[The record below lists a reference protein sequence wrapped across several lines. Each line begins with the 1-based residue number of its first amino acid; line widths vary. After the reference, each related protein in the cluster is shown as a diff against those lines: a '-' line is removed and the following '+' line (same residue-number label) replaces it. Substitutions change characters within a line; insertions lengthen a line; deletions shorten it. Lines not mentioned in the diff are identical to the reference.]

1 MNILLNRKVF
11 LWAINLHLSKNTCFN
26 PLFLYSPF
34 LFHQADFKANYIFQ
48 TAISSEKLYNHPKW
62 IDYTVY
68 SLAIYQYSVSRRLDD
83 VTKKV
88 CKAVST
94 CRLQLSGLCQSVS
107 SSQEVKCQKR
117 SAICEMI
124 NMLFV
129 IGIYHVPPAALVPV
143 SGISGAGHLSAFLSA
158 HQFLRAGSSIGA
170 WIDQN
175 LSMSL
180 KIKWKYN

>member
-1 MNILLNRKVF
+1 MAPIF
-11 LWAINLHLSKNTCFN
+11 IGSTGQSDLHLSRNTSFKC
-26 PLFLYSPF
+26 LFHFSPF
-34 LFHQADFKANYIFQ
+34 LFHHSYLPNSHQHRINSITSHCYLF
-48 TAISSEKLYNHPKW
+48 HPKC
-62 IDYTVY
+62 IDYIVY

-180 KIKWKYN
+180 KFK

>member
-1 MNILLNRKVF
+1 MF
-11 LWAINLHLSKNTCFN
+11 
-26 PLFLYSPF
+26 
-34 LFHQADFKANYIFQ
+34 
-48 TAISSEKLYNHPKW
+48 HPKC
-62 IDYTVY
+62 IDYIVY
-68 SLAIYQYSVSRRLDD
+68 SLAMYQYSVSRRLDD

-180 KIKWKYN
+180 KIKWKHVQKYAQCNLDLVTTCDIVTILQRPYFNLLHKIIRCSDILWFGDSFCGDQKCH

>member
-1 MNILLNRKVF
+1 
-11 LWAINLHLSKNTCFN
+11 
-26 PLFLYSPF
+26 
-34 LFHQADFKANYIFQ
+34 
-48 TAISSEKLYNHPKW
+48 
-62 IDYTVY
+62 
-68 SLAIYQYSVSRRLDD
+68 
-83 VTKKV
+83 
-88 CKAVST
+88 
-94 CRLQLSGLCQSVS
+94 
-107 SSQEVKCQKR
+107 
-117 SAICEMI
+117 MI

-180 KIKWKYN
+180 KIK

>member
-1 MNILLNRKVF
+1 MSSATV
-11 LWAINLHLSKNTCFN
+11 WSLS
-26 PLFLYSPF
+26 
-34 LFHQADFKANYIFQ
+34 
-48 TAISSEKLYNHPKW
+48 IS
-62 IDYTVY
+62 I
-68 SLAIYQYSVSRRLDD
+68 
-83 VTKKV
+83 V
-88 CKAVST
+88 C
-94 CRLQLSGLCQSVS
+94 
-107 SSQEVKCQKR
+107 QEVKCQKR

-180 KIKWKYN
+180 KIKWKYVQKYVHTVRSRFNDIKFSDNLWFRNYFSIYSIKSFNLVTLCDLVTVFVETKIVTKSRLHCT

>member
-1 MNILLNRKVF
+1 M
-11 LWAINLHLSKNTCFN
+11 
-26 PLFLYSPF
+26 
-34 LFHQADFKANYIFQ
+34 
-48 TAISSEKLYNHPKW
+48 
-62 IDYTVY
+62 VY

-180 KIKWKYN
+180 KIK